1 MAVRKAV
8 MFTAHE
14 HAELVEQP
22 ADERPL
28 GEQEV
33 RGRTLATLVS
43 PGTELQGG
51 YVGDR
56 FPYQPGYSAVF
67 EIEAVGSEVVGLQP
81 GGLAYCMGNH
91 RSEQRTRQQAV
102 VPVPAGLA
110 PEAAVF
116 ARLMGVSWTTLIT
129 TAARPPATVVVS
141 GLGPVGN
148 LAAQIFRVAGYDVAA
163 VDPVPERRAM
173 AEACGVSPVFA
184 AAPHED
190 PAWQNRVAMVVEC
203 SGHENAVWDACKLV
217 RKGGE
222 VVMVGVPW
230 QRRSDLLAYE
240 ILTLVFH
247 RYVHL
252 RSGWEWEIPR
262 EPREFA
268 PGAIY
273 DNVRAALEWL
283 RDGKV
288 KVTDLAPVVPPT
300 ECTMAYQNLLHR
312 PAEQLSFVFDWR

>member
-1 MAVRKAV
+1 MAVRRAV
-8 MFTAHE
+8 NFTARE
-14 HAELVEQP
+14 VAELVEQP

-51 YVGDR
+51 YLGDR
-56 FPYQPGYSAVF
+56 FPYQPGYSAIF
-67 EIEAVGSEVVGLQP
+67 EIEEVGSEVTALRP
-81 GGLAYCMGNH
+81 GQLGFCMGSH

-102 VPVPAGLA
+102 VPVPADLA
-110 PEAAVF
+110 PEVAVF

-163 VDPVPERRAM
+163 VDPVAERRAM
-173 AEACGVSPVFA
+173 AEACGVSPVFE
-184 AAPHED
+184 AAPLDD

-203 SGHENAVWDACKLV
+203 SGHENAALAACKLV

-230 QRRSDLLAYE
+230 TRRSDLLAYDL
-240 ILTLVFH
+240 LTEVFH

-252 RSGWEWEIPR
+252 RSGWEWELPR
-262 EPREFA
+262 EPRDFA
-268 PGAIY
+268 AGSILQ
-273 DNVRAALEWL
+273 NVRAAMEWL

-288 KVTDLAPVVPPT
+288 KVEGLAPVISPS
-300 ECTMAYQNLLHR
+300 ECQMAYQNLLHR
-312 PAEQLSFVFDWR
+312 PAGQLSFVFDWR